1 MQNLKSYLIS
11 DPKYFSSDETIFKQT
26 LENILKK
33 HKIDIACFRDKISP
47 NFKNLAKIFL
57 SVCKEFKVEKIFL
70 NSNISLA
77 KDLGFCGV
85 HLDSQQ
91 FDQIKLAKSL
101 GLLTII
107 SCHNFEELKL
117 ADDKK
122 VDFVTYSPIFDTPNK
137 DKAKGIEN
145 LKNALKEF
153 ENLKIIALGGI
164 ITKTQID
171 KVSKTSAYGFASI
184 RFFSSLNI

>member
-33 HKIDIACFRDKISP
+33 YKIDMACFRDKTAL
-47 NFKNLAKIFL
+47 NFETLAKIFL
-57 SVCKEFKVEKIFL
+57 HTCKEFNIKKIFL

-85 HLDSQQ
+85 HLNSQQ
-91 FDQIKLAKSL
+91 FEQIKFAKSL
-101 GLLTII
+101 SLLTII

-122 VDFVTYSPIFDTPNK
+122 ADFVTYSPIFDTPNK

-171 KVSKTSAYGFASI
+171 KISKTNAYGFASI
-184 RFFSSLNI
+184 RFFSNLNI

>member
-11 DPKYFSSDETIFKQT
+11 DPKYLSNDEKIFKQI

-33 HKIDIACFRDKISP
+33 HKIDMACFRDKISP
-47 NFKNLAKIFL
+47 NFKTLAKIFL
-57 SVCKEFKVEKIFL
+57 SVCKEFKVKKVFL

-85 HLDSQQ
+85 HLNSQQ
-91 FDQIKLAKSL
+91 FNQIKLAKSL
-101 GLLTII
+101 NLLTII

-117 ADDKK
+117 ANDKK
-122 VDFVTYSPIFDTPNK
+122 ADFVTYSPIFETPNK
-137 DKAKGIEN
+137 SKAKGVKN

-164 ITKTQID
+164 VSKTQIN
-171 KVSKTSAYGFASI
+171 KISKTNAYGFASI
-184 RFFSSLNI
+184 RFFLKP